1 MFDKTHINEIH
12 PLIKWIFRSLGGLI
26 FIISSCLSSLGAYD
40 QYSESNITLAWVLVG
55 IFIGLGIVFSIAM
68 SYFHHVLKHIKST
81 LISLLVG
88 GILLLWLGT
97 SPFFNLA
104 AVAMPKAV
112 AAEIAERNISIER
125 KITPMLINFKLVE
138 SNISGTLESIITN
151 IDKEID
157 HQTNLGGCKNICNF
171 YKDLRNEVDHTES
184 ILANQFNEE
193 RLLMLEESRETL
205 INLPLQS
212 DLKWQEQLYI
222 FNNSILSL
230 QDEIGMNKSL
240 ENPQDILNRTE
251 QQINLIK
258 ISLEGMQIYSDS
270 PILKMALSSAKDR
283 VSHII
288 KSISEAK
295 QSLKIQPVGENKS
308 LFNPIQASSELL
320 IKHWRNFIELFFL
333 AFFLDSLAII
343 LFVTNVTV
351 FRKVNT

>member
-1 MFDKTHINEIH
+1 MFDGTDINEINVF
-12 PLIKWIFRSLGGLI
+12 LKWIYRSLGSLI

-68 SYFHHVLKHIKST
+68 SYFHHVLKYTKHK
-81 LISLLVG
+81 LISLLVCV
-88 GILLLWLGT
+88 ILLLWLGT

-138 SNISGTLESIITN
+138 SNISGTLESIIEN

-157 HQTNLGGCKNICNF
+157 RQTTLGGCKNICNI
-171 YKDLRNEVDHTES
+171 YKDLHTEVS
-184 ILANQFNEE
+184 HTEDILANQFNAE
-193 RLLMLEESRETL
+193 RLHDLEESRETL

-240 ENPQDILNRTE
+240 ENPQDILNKTE
-251 QQINLIK
+251 QKINLIK
-258 ISLEGMQIYSDS
+258 ITLESMYNHTDGMSKI
-270 PILKMALSSAKDR
+270 ALSSAKDR

-288 KSISEAK
+288 KSISEEK
-295 QSLKIQPVGENKS
+295 NSLKIQPVEESEKGM
-308 LFNPIQASSELL
+308 LNPIIATSWLL
-320 IKHWRNFIELFFL
+320 IKHWKNFIEFYFL

-343 LFVTNVTV
+343 LFITNIII
-351 FRKVNT
+351 FRQINH